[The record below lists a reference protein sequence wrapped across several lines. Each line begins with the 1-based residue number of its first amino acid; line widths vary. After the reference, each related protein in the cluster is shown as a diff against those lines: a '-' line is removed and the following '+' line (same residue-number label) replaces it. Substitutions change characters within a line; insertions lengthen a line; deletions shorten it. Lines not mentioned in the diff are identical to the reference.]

1 MWRLLAKS
9 LSSGFDQEY
18 CFSDHSSL
26 FGECGLWSLRQRPCL
41 AEWGVPGMF
50 MRSTGLPWRSKG
62 RVKCW
67 LQRWTFL
74 GMDKELAQLGPR
86 TDSYKAWLELRKGQ
100 PNLGTSFSWRRA
112 RGGHTEDKKGAL
124 RVQVSDTLMV
134 LLACQGNPV
143 RQELQTPFY
152 RTNGLQGVKSRPQG
166 HRTSSAEQARPNSG
180 TITRTHR
187 HASRSLV
194 TICVCFCRFIW
205 GAF

>member
-143 RQELQTPFY
+143 RQELQTLFTEQMDFKESSHVPKV
-152 RTNGLQGVKSRPQG
+152 TGHQVQNKLDLTLVPSQG
-166 HRTSSAEQARPNSG
+166 HT
-180 TITRTHR
+180 
-187 HASRSLV
+187 V
-194 TICVCFCRFIW
+194 TLL
-205 GAF
+205 GH